1 MIMSKV
7 WDDEKKCYVNAHA
20 VKQTEE
26 NTTVTPQPEFEK
38 PNQSWHKK
46 RLRENC
52 ADNDIEINTG
62 DTKADIVWKIEE
74 SE

>member
-1 MIMSKV
+1 MSKV

-38 PNQSWHKK
+38 PNQSWHKYG
-46 RLRENC
+46 R
-52 ADNDIEINTG
+52 
-62 DTKADIVWKIEE
+62 
-74 SE
+74 